1 VTVKKVLEKEKL
13 LEELEIM
20 RGLIMMAYPAYHG
33 LGDWEPIR
41 VILENEEKFHEKI
54 DLTDNLYAEEST
66 IWIVGKEL
74 QVGKLLSDYFGKN
87 EKQKFIVKVQKRG
100 QGAPVREPMIGE
112 EEHKK
117 MLAFYYKKQEE

>member
-1 VTVKKVLEKEKL
+1 
-13 LEELEIM
+13 
-20 RGLIMMAYPAYHG
+20 MMAYPAYHG